1 MAADGEGE
9 RGRQGDLESGARKKQ
24 HLAEVATGAERS
36 TASSKHRPCDVQFDD
51 DPSQKCDNFTRETSE
66 QARTE
71 MNQVQRTEHAR
82 VLQPAATF
90 AGEISQIFSVQTA
103 ADWHS
108 LRSKDART
116 YGGTKRGQ
124 EQRSP
129 MGAGPLRSS
138 WVAHGIIAQ

>member
-1 MAADGEGE
+1 
-9 RGRQGDLESGARKKQ
+9 
-24 HLAEVATGAERS
+24 
-36 TASSKHRPCDVQFDD
+36 
-51 DPSQKCDNFTRETSE
+51 
-66 QARTE
+66 
-71 MNQVQRTEHAR
+71 

-116 YGGTKRGQ
+116 YGGGTKRGQ

-138 WVAHGIIAQ
+138 DGIAHGIIAQSSDGNRCTFDLLDHTREKQNACVPNQQNLLEAT